1 MTAQAPRGIQ
11 VEYAP
16 RVEGEGGLDIVV
28 SGAEITRLRLKVF
41 EYPRHPQA
49 VVVGQP
55 IAEVPAVVARLCG
68 SCAAAHHLAA
78 LQALEDALG
87 LSPSPQTRA
96 LRRLL
101 ALAQWIQSHAIH
113 IYLLAAPALLGY
125 RSTCALASAHPE
137 VVQRALRLKK
147 LGAELTAAV
156 GGRRTAPLAAR
167 INGFSPLP
175 TLAALERLHAR
186 LARARADATDTV
198 ALVSGL
204 SLPSFS
210 RATEHVALRAPE
222 QYPVSEG
229 RLRSTA
235 GLDVAAR
242 DYLAQLCAQPAPGSG
257 SYLFTL
263 ADRGSFLVGPL
274 ARVNLNRDRLCPAAA
289 QAAQSCSVVFP
300 TFNPFASV
308 VARAVELVQAIEE
321 CLRLLERLNPVSE
334 EDGYTVR
341 AGEGISVTEAPRGT
355 LVHRYVIDSEGRV
368 RAAAVLTPTAQSLRC
383 LAEDLCA
390 LAPQVA
396 DWPEEDRKLRLELL
410 VRSYDLCGACCSELP
425 GETVPSFVGRKG

>member
-1 MTAQAPRGIQ
+1 M
-11 VEYAP
+11 
-16 RVEGEGGLDIVV
+16 
-28 SGAEITRLRLKVF
+28 
-41 EYPRHPQA
+41 
-49 VVVGQP
+49 
-55 IAEVPAVVARLCG
+55 
-68 SCAAAHHLAA
+68 
-78 LQALEDALG
+78 
-87 LSPSPQTRA
+87 
-96 LRRLL
+96 
-101 ALAQWIQSHAIH
+101 
-113 IYLLAAPALLGY
+113 
-125 RSTCALASAHPE
+125 
-137 VVQRALRLKK
+137 
-147 LGAELTAAV
+147 
-156 GGRRTAPLAAR
+156 
-167 INGFSPLP
+167 
-175 TLAALERLHAR
+175 
-186 LARARADATDTV
+186 
-198 ALVSGL
+198 
-204 SLPSFS
+204 
-210 RATEHVALRAPE
+210 
-222 QYPVSEG
+222 SEG

-257 SYLFTL
+257 SYLF

-410 VRSYDLCGACCSELP
+410 VRS
-425 GETVPSFVGRKG
+425 